1 MNINVIFAILA
12 VVFVALLIYGGILTR
27 KWIADASD
35 FILAGREINTLLN
48 VFGVAA
54 IGFAGTSIT
63 LSPGFSVLYGF
74 WGSFICLGIIYSLG
88 GLSLYGVL
96 FTKFI
101 IRCGAQTLPE
111 WLEFRFDNKVRLV
124 ATIGTIIGLTGIMAN
139 NVVSMAVVVEG
150 FIGWPVILT
159 VSGMFLVF
167 LTFSYLG
174 GLWAIT
180 FTDFIQMVL
189 GLVAIPVVIFSF
201 FHYYG
206 DFGWLQTN
214 WPAAG
219 SAWSEGAVGSL
230 PVFSLQYPSVIT
242 FALLFAAFLVW
253 GNNYYWIRAASA
265 RNESSARLSYIW
277 AGILLC
283 VVFYIPLTLV
293 GNYAF
298 ASFPD
303 VFAVGGGTLDA
314 TAAYGVFLR
323 ELSIFVAAF
332 LLLAPLAAG
341 ISTSTTA
348 HIGATSTA
356 VRDIYRRQFR
366 PNASPKELLKPS
378 RVILLSLG
386 ILVWLLTFYP
396 GGPIYL
402 FAFSTAWLGP
412 PALLVFLGVVWRRF
426 NTIGAL
432 LSAVFSITTMVILTL
447 LDLLGIFSI
456 GQYTHVG
463 VAGLAVALLFA
474 IIGTMISKPSYYG
487 EPSWEKTPTSG
498 NREDIKLDDD
508 DVKLLEFIFKGYEN
522 MSDLSDITGE
532 DVANLNVN
540 IQKLDR
546 GGYIE
551 REALIGSGF
560 YTFKIAD
567 KGKDKLSKLNEEER
581 TLAEHN
587 LTYESLRVL
596 RIAINDPAKLADLV
610 KSEEFS
616 SLKLSVVLAKLARNG
631 YLLDQGFWRRVIKV
645 TPAGKNISEQFKSIQ
660 TA

>member
-1 MNINVIFAILA
+1 MNVEVLFAILA
-12 VVFVALLIYGGILTR
+12 VLFLALLVYGGILTR

-35 FILAGREINTLLN
+35 FILAGREVNTVLN
-48 VFGVAA
+48 IFGVAA

-63 LSPGFSVLYGF
+63 LSPGFGVLYGF

-88 GLSLYGVL
+88 GLSMYGVL
-96 FTKFI
+96 FTNFI
-101 IRCGAQTLPE
+101 RRCGAQTLPE
-111 WLEFRFDNKVRLV
+111 WLELRFDNRVRLV
-124 ATIGTIIGLTGIMAN
+124 VTIGSIIGLTGIMAN

-150 FIGWPVILT
+150 FIGWPLIFT
-159 VSGMFLVF
+159 VSVMFLVF

-189 GLVAIPVVIFSF
+189 GLVAIPVIIYGFLNTYGNFS
-201 FHYYG
+201 
-206 DFGWLQTN
+206 WLENN
-214 WPAAG
+214 WPAEG
-219 SAWSEGAVGSL
+219 TVWSEGAIGSL
-230 PVFSLQYPSVIT
+230 PVFSIQYPSVIT

-253 GNNYYWIRAASA
+253 GNNYYWIRAASCRSERVA
-265 RNESSARLSYIW
+265 KMSYIW

-283 VVFYIPLTLV
+283 IVFYIPLTLV
-293 GNYAF
+293 GNYAYS
-298 ASFPD
+298 AFPEA
-303 VFAVGGGTLDA
+303 FIFGGGALGP

-366 PNASPKELLKPS
+366 PNATPKELLKPS

-402 FAFSTAWLGP
+402 FAFATAWLGP
-412 PALLVFLGVVWRRF
+412 PALLVLLGIIWRRF
-426 NTIGAL
+426 TSQGAFW
-432 LSAVFSITTMVILTL
+432 SAIISIATMVVLTF
-447 LDLLGIFSI
+447 LDLFGVFSI

-463 VAGLAVALLFA
+463 VAGLVVGVFFALVVTFA
-474 IIGTMISKPSYYG
+474 TKPRYYG
-487 EPSWEKTPTSG
+487 ESSWQKTPNEQ
-498 NREDIKLDDD
+498 NREKVDLEEQDIRVLQFIYQGYETMSELSDMVGADVAILNINIEKLD
-508 DVKLLEFIFKGYEN
+508 L
-522 MSDLSDITGE
+522 
-532 DVANLNVN
+532 
-540 IQKLDR
+540 

-551 REALIGSGF
+551 RDSLLGSGF
-560 YTFKIAD
+560 YSFKVTDWGKEKLIDLTEEQKQLAD
-567 KGKDKLSKLNEEER
+567 N
-581 TLAEHN
+581 N
-587 LTYESLRVL
+587 LTHESLKVL
-596 RIAINDPAKLADLV
+596 RIAKNDPNKLVELV
-610 KSEEFS
+610 TSEELS
-616 SLKLSVVLAKLARNG
+616 SLKLSTLLAKLIRNG
-631 YLLDQGFWRRVIKV
+631 YLIEGGFWKR
-645 TPAGKNISEQFKSIQ
+645 TISMSGSGEQILEQFESVK